1 MNKCDASTS
10 EKEHH
15 PAGDFSVW
23 LRQFRASLVDGVGV
37 DVACGECVGCCSS
50 SQFIHIRPS
59 DSNTLKHVPK
69 PLLFSAPGLPEGHRL
84 MGYDQQGRC
93 PMLSNGTCTIY
104 QHRPQTC
111 RNYDCRLFA
120 AAGIEAGGDEKAF
133 INDRVKRWR
142 FSYPTEKDKEEQQA
156 LREAVRFIR
165 EHADCFPGGRV
176 PEASGQLAIV
186 AVKAYKIFLPSVQ
199 GESVSG
205 NKPSNTELAAAV
217 VETCSRFDA
226 LMAEQ
231 PV

>member
-1 MNKCDASTS
+1 
-10 EKEHH
+10 
-15 PAGDFSVW
+15 
-23 LRQFRASLVDGVGV
+23 
-37 DVACGECVGCCSS
+37 
-50 SQFIHIRPS
+50 
-59 DSNTLKHVPK
+59 
-69 PLLFSAPGLPEGHRL
+69 
-84 MGYDQQGRC
+84 
-93 PMLSNGTCTIY
+93 MLSNGTCTIY